1 MLGEAN
7 LESKKKANDFATL
20 LASVDVVT
28 KEEVTQVSAQDLVLL
43 VELVLVRHLL
53 EHVQQVA
60 VLTVN
65 VAEDLDRRLK
75 LQ

>member
-28 KEEVTQVSAQDLVLL
+28 KEEVTQVSAQDLILL

-65 VAEDLDRRLK
+65 VAKDLDRRLK